1 MKNKKRTQ
9 TGVGLNMRTYIL
21 VKALSDYE
29 KRPLCRQIEILA
41 ERECRR
47 LGIPVPETNEKENV
61 L

>member
-1 MKNKKRTQ
+1 MNKAKNQTTLGVKKPVKKMFAMIAKKERRPISTQ
-9 TGVGLNMRTYIL
+9 L
-21 VKALSDYE
+21 
-29 KRPLCRQIEILA
+29 EILA